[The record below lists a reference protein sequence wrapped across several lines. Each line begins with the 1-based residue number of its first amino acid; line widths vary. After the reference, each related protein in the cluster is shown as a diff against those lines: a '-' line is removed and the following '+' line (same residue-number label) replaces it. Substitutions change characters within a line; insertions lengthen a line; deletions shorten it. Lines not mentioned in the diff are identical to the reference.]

1 MESIGKSLKLAT
13 VLFYRKIVRKYCCK
27 VRIKRTNV
35 HDRCSRA
42 LRDLHF
48 DWTQD
53 PEVVLSE
60 ILKTIDLETDYLKT
74 DSELFE
80 GYCRKLYLGL
90 EVEYHQL
97 LDLVASAHFRWQT
110 NTMLLR
116 LKCGPTHA

>member
-1 MESIGKSLKLAT
+1 MTSA
-13 VLFYRKIVRKYCCK
+13 
-27 VRIKRTNV
+27 
-35 HDRCSRA
+35 HDRRSRV

-60 ILKTIDLETDYLKT
+60 RWKAIDLETDYLKT

-90 EVEYHQL
+90 EVKYHQL
-97 LDLVASAHFRWQT
+97 LDLVVSAHFRWQNKYDYST
-110 NTMLLR
+110 TVKGLECSRETGGWKMLNTKKFFCLD
-116 LKCGPTHA
+116 KFIINKKQIFE

>member
-1 MESIGKSLKLAT
+1 MTSA
-13 VLFYRKIVRKYCCK
+13 R
-27 VRIKRTNV
+27 
-35 HDRCSRA
+35 DRCTRA
-42 LRDLHF
+42 LRDLRF
-48 DWTQD
+48 DWTPD

-60 ILKTIDLETDYLKT
+60 RLKTIDLETGYLKT

-97 LDLVASAHFRWQT
+97 FDLVVSAHFRWQT

-116 LKCGPTHA
+116 LKCGPTHE

>member
-1 MESIGKSLKLAT
+1 MTSA
-13 VLFYRKIVRKYCCK
+13 
-27 VRIKRTNV
+27 
-35 HDRCSRA
+35 HDRRSRV

-60 ILKTIDLETDYLKT
+60 RWKAIDLETDYLKT

-90 EVEYHQL
+90 EVKYHQL
-97 LDLVASAHFRWQT
+97 LDLVVSAHFRWQT

-116 LKCGPTHA
+116 LKCGPTHEWTDKQIGKAILASQR